1 MLLPLLLLGAAG
13 LFGASKLAG
22 AYVYN
27 DDARK
32 LNVEANDLDRNRE
45 YFMEES
51 QEATRKALIALGKKK
66 AHVLTTSVKNFVD
79 LFSKIHNIDFNA
91 VANTSELDS
100 FRMDQS
106 SFDGLKQLSSV
117 SLAITDASAG
127 ALTAFAAYG
136 TASLLGLPSAGA
148 AITALTGL
156 ASNSTLAF
164 LSGSSLVAGA
174 TSVLGGVIGAPVL
187 AVLGIFVESSAARNL
202 EDARSNKAQALK
214 FTKQVD
220 AGAAV
225 CNGIRKMTYLY
236 DRLLMR
242 LDPRMRAA
250 NEKLSQVIAAD
261 GTDWQAYS
269 PEAKAITAYAAA
281 TAKLVK
287 TAIDANILTQDG
299 SPDQK
304 ALDTANEIRKV
315 L

>member
-1 MLLPLLLLGAAG
+1 MPLPLLLLGAAG

-32 LNVEANDLDRNRE
+32 LNVEASDLVRNRE

-51 QEATRKALIALGKKK
+51 QEATKKALIALGRKK
-66 AHVLTTSVKNFVD
+66 AHILSSSVKNFVD

-91 VANTSELDS
+91 PSSPDESSA

-106 SFDGLKQLSSV
+106 SFDGLRELSSI

-127 ALTAFAAYG
+127 VLAAFGAYG
-136 TASLLGLPSAGA
+136 AASLLGLPSAGA

-156 ASNSTLAF
+156 AANSTLAF
-164 LSGSSLVAGA
+164 LSGSSLAAGA

-214 FTKQVD
+214 FAKQVD
-220 AGAAV
+220 AGVAV
-225 CNGIRKMTYLY
+225 CNGIRKMAYLY

-242 LDPRMRAA
+242 LDPRMRDA
-250 NEKLSQVIAAD
+250 NEKLSQVIAAN

-269 PEAKAITAYAAA
+269 QEAKNITGYAAA
-281 TAKLVK
+281 TAKMLK
-287 TAIDANILTQDG
+287 AAIDAKILTQDG
-299 SPDQK
+299 SPEPK
-304 ALDTANEIRKV
+304 ALDTANEIRQA

>member
-1 MLLPLLLLGAAG
+1 MPLPLLWLAAG
-13 LFGASKLAG
+13 IFGTGKLAG
-22 AYVYN
+22 AYVDN

-32 LNVEANDLDRNRE
+32 INLEARE
-45 YFMEES
+45 LADFGEELMEDAQKHTRRALES
-51 QEATRKALIALGKKK
+51 LGKKK
-66 AHVLTTSVKNFVD
+66 AHVLNTSVKNFVD
-79 LFSKIHNIDFNA
+79 LFSKIHNIDFNSTP
-91 VANTSELDS
+91 NTSELDS

-164 LSGSSLVAGA
+164 LSGSSLAAGA

-214 FTKQVD
+214 FAKQVD
-220 AGAAV
+220 AGVAV
-225 CNGIRKMTYLY
+225 CNGIRKMAYLY

-269 PEAKAITAYAAA
+269 QDAKAITAYAAA

-287 TAIDANILTQDG
+287 TAIDTNILTQDG

>member
-1 MLLPLLLLGAAG
+1 MPLPLLWLAAG
-13 LFGASKLAG
+13 IFGAGKLAG
-22 AYVYN
+22 AYVDN

-32 LNVEANDLDRNRE
+32 INLEAHELADFGEEL
-45 YFMEES
+45 MEDAQKHTRRALES
-51 QEATRKALIALGKKK
+51 LGKKK
-66 AHVLTTSVKNFVD
+66 ANVLTTSVKNFVD

-91 VANTSELDS
+91 TPNTSELDS

-106 SFDGLKQLSSV
+106 SFDGLKHLSSV
-117 SLAITDASAG
+117 SLAITDASAA

-164 LSGSSLVAGA
+164 LSGSSLAAGA

-214 FTKQVD
+214 FAKQVD

-225 CNGIRKMTYLY
+225 CNGIRKMAYLY

-250 NEKLSQVIAAD
+250 NEKLSQVIAAN

-269 PEAKAITAYAAA
+269 PEAKAITAYAAS